1 MSWNTRLF
9 CSIEFNRETFN
20 SKEEVQDRIE
30 ELEMYLQNSK
40 DHLRDL
46 LMMTEPS
53 KFCPENYDPLIWM
66 RNEFQDAVD
75 TIEEYSIDI
84 YKLNLLLT
92 NWDSCHNED
101 GLAINPPD
109 EVTYK
114 TAYLNGDFVNS
125 VKYPNANSIKGF
137 DNE

>member
-20 SKEEVQDRIE
+20 SKGEVRDRIE

-75 TIEEYSIDI
+75 TIEEYSIEI
-84 YKLNLLLT
+84 YKLNLLLD

-137 DNE
+137 DK